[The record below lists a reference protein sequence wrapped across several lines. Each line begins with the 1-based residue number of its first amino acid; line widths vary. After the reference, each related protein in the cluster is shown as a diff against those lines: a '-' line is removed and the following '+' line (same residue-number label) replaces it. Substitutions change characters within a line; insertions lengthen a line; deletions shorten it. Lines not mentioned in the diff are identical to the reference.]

1 MKVWKAAL
9 LLGIVALTLAPVA
22 AQPVWAWGA
31 VAVGATGDLAK
42 GGFAFGGAVD
52 QPSEDAAKTAAV
64 GVCRKFEGAP
74 KMAASC
80 KVIRTF
86 RHQCYSLVFDPQ
98 PGMPGTAWAFAADRS
113 RAERQAMAGCRKS
126 AGVGRRKFC
135 KLNQTYCDT
144 HD

>member
-9 LLGIVALTLAPVA
+9 LLGIVAFALAPVA

-31 VAVGATGDLAK
+31 VAVGTTGDLAK
-42 GGFAFGGAVD
+42 AGFAFGGAVD

-64 GVCRKFEGAP
+64 EVCRKFGGAP
-74 KMAASC
+74 KIAALC

-113 RAERQAMAGCRKS
+113 RAERQARADCRKS
-126 AGVGRRKFC
+126 AGASRRKFC